1 MATRSTPPRTLS
13 IGGATHD
20 LFGRT
25 LEPLTVIQVGA
36 KIRLAQALERT
47 GGGAA
52 NSSVGLARLGCQ
64 ACFAGVV
71 GDDHWG
77 EELLRALQREGVNT
91 DATLQV
97 DGEMTSFSMIVNVQG
112 GDRII
117 LYTPGTNTHLSDA
130 TFDRTAMERTDWIYL
145 TSLQES
151 SMNIEDDIVS
161 ALADRETAGL
171 TWNPGG
177 SHILRGMQD
186 AQIAA
191 LLRQT
196 DILQMNRE
204 ESLQF
209 TGRSDV
215 TAALRVL
222 HDAGAHWVIITDGRE
237 GAMATDG
244 ISVFHCPT
252 MPHVEVV
259 DTTGAGDAFG
269 VGVTWARLQGGDL
282 PNGLRAGTVN
292 ATSVVAAIGAQPG
305 LLTDTEM
312 RDRLNRLT
320 LPVQVVCPLA

>member
-1 MATRSTPPRTLS
+1 MDTRPTPPRTLS

-25 LEPLTVIQVGA
+25 IEPLKTIEVGA

-64 ACFAGVV
+64 ASFIGVT
-71 GDDHWG
+71 GNDHWG
-77 EELLRALQREGVNT
+77 EDLLAALQKEGVNT
-91 DATLQV
+91 GSALQV
-97 DGEMTSFSMIVNVQG
+97 DGEMTSFSMIVNVAG

-117 LYTPGTNTHLSDA
+117 LYTPGTNAHLSDA
-130 TFDRTAMERTDWIYL
+130 TFDRTALDRADWIYL
-145 TSLQES
+145 TSLQEA

-177 SHILRGMQD
+177 SHIVRGMHD
-186 AQIAA
+186 TQIAS

-196 DILQMNRE
+196 DILQLNKE
-204 ESLQF
+204 EALQF

-215 TAALRVL
+215 HAALRVL
-222 HDAGAHWVIITDGRE
+222 RDAGARHAVITDGAE
-237 GAMATDG
+237 GVMATDG
-244 ISVFHCPT
+244 VSIFHCPSLPNT
-252 MPHVEVV
+252 AVV

-269 VGVTWARLQGGDL
+269 TGFTWAHLQGMDL
-282 PNGLRAGTVN
+282 PNCLRAGTVN

-312 RDRLNRLT
+312 RNRLSSVA
-320 LPVQVVCPLA
+320 LPVQVVSPLA